1 MAKNRSEVAIAR
13 KTANQFMI
21 RIAEGIAGWASF
33 AQAANLSAMYS
44 EYLTYLPIFEI
55 AKARVSKGVRWKVLP
70 QKKLKKSNSGRG
82 RFRTVDFVC
91 RSEDQ
96 KIGVVLE
103 VKYARY
109 NSSHCL
115 QVTKDVRKLYDV
127 GREDIS
133 EKTPP
138 QHIFKYILIVGRKKN
153 ILCRVQA
160 NARPFSELNIKNLTY
175 FEDDR
180 LSKQVKAAFDRA
192 GKREPSSSDRA
203 WAFPGIG
210 ADGLRYWTILLGQLD
225 WWSALGGIAVN
236 TVPTEDELDDEG
248 AAESL
253 DDIPETEAED

>member
-1 MAKNRSEVAIAR
+1 VAKKQSEVAIAR
-13 KTANQFMI
+13 KTANGFMI

-70 QKKLKKSNSGRG
+70 QKKLKKSKSGRG

-109 NSSHCL
+109 NTRHCL

-127 GREDIS
+127 GSEDIS
-133 EKTPP
+133 ERTPP
-138 QHIFKYILIVGRKKN
+138 QHVFKYILIVGRKRN
-153 ILCRVQA
+153 ILDRVQSTA
-160 NARPFSELNIKNLTY
+160 KPFSELNISNLTY
-175 FEDDR
+175 FEDVR
-180 LSKQVKAAFDRA
+180 LWQQVKSAFQRP
-192 GKREPSSSDRA
+192 GEREPSSVDRA

-225 WWSALGGIAVN
+225 WWNALGNISVDTA
-236 TVPTEDELDDEG
+236 PAEDEVNDEG
-248 AAESL
+248 AETL
-253 DDIPETEAED
+253 DDIPEAEAED